1 MLLPQKQREI
11 GALRPRSSFK
21 KRPTGWTREKV
32 PRAYNDAPLR
42 GIPKSLFL
50 EKLAKKY
57 DFPLSQQKAARWV
70 DKYINVMLKIQ
81 TSTQK
86 NPLLNLI
93 KSDTKFSSKIA
104 VFCAVEQFQKKN
116 LKKRCSTSKVRVPFH
131 ANIAVYC

>member
-11 GALRPRSSFK
+11 AALRPKSSFK

-104 VFCAVEQFQKKN
+104 VFCAVEQFQKK
-116 LKKRCSTSKVRVPFH
+116 F
-131 ANIAVYC
+131 

>member
-1 MLLPQKQREI
+1 MLNL
-11 GALRPRSSFK
+11 K
-21 KRPTGWTREKV
+21 KIDVGHSGIV
-32 PRAYNDAPLR
+32 PKITFSAR
-42 GIPKSLFL
+42 SLFL

-93 KSDTKFSSKIA
+93 KSDTMCSSKIA
-104 VFCAVEQFQKKN
+104 VFCAVEQFQKK
-116 LKKRCSTSKVRVPFH
+116 
-131 ANIAVYC
+131 I